1 MRLTIGQYLQLGAE
15 HYPVMDYIYP
25 NVFTFYESEA
35 IKRGLK
41 KLAEKLSVL
50 EDKVEFY
57 EKELLSLRSTRYTI
71 NSIVGASSIIKTL
84 KKETAKAATNNLPV
98 LVAGESGTGKE
109 FFAQAIHHGSKR
121 KMYPFM

>member
-1 MRLTIGQYLQLGAE
+1 
-15 HYPVMDYIYP
+15 MDYIYP

-50 EDKVEFY
+50 EDKIEFY
-57 EKELLSLRSTRYTI
+57 EKKPLSLSSTHYTI
-71 NSIVGASSIIKTL
+71 NSIVGANSIIKKL
-84 KKETAKAATNNLPV
+84 KKETASAATNNLPA
-98 LVAGESGTGKE
+98 LITGESGTGKE
-109 FFAQAIHHGSKR
+109 LFAQPIHHGSKR